1 MTDSPR
7 SRRHFLRSGV
17 AAGTLLFAGCG
28 TDSDTD
34 GTETATGTGTAGET
48 TTTAG
53 PTTPTTRPTAAIGE
67 VVGDD
72 SLSMVLLGA
81 SQRQSIAGRTAEDG
95 NTMVVAFFEMKN
107 GATEQFLSMEDVE
120 AFHLADGSDD
130 YRRVVVSEEPGNQFR
145 NGLLAPGEV
154 VQGYLAFETPATLT
168 EPAVEVDIDS
178 DHTTLERATFRL
190 DQSADSVTRLEQ
202 TLHVPAA
209 DIGESVTE
217 GSLTVTVTDFRT
229 ADAVDG
235 IQSGEETTFAIPTV
249 RIENDADEAQ
259 MVFLRGQALLKSDTG
274 EVYATSTE
282 TQPALDE
289 ALPWN
294 TEVPAN
300 GQVEGEVPYNA
311 GADTSPLYFVFDF
324 SGINDGDR
332 YVWQVA

>member
-7 SRRHFLRSGV
+7 SRRRFLRSGV
-17 AAGTLLFAGCG
+17 AAGTLLLAGCG
-28 TDSDTD
+28 ADGDTD
-34 GTETATGTGTAGET
+34 TTETATGT

-53 PTTPTTRPTAAIGE
+53 TPTPTTRPTAAIGE
-67 VVGDD
+67 AVGDD

-81 SQRQSIAGRTAEDG
+81 SQRQSVGGRTADDG
-95 NTMVVAFFEMKN
+95 NTMVVAFFEVKN
-107 GATEQFLSMEDVE
+107 GATEQFLSMQDFG
-120 AFHLADGSDD
+120 AFHLDDGGDD
-130 YRRVVVSEEPGNQFR
+130 YRRIIVSEEPGNQFR

-168 EPAVEVDIDS
+168 EPVVEVDIDS
-178 DHTTLERATFRL
+178 DQTTLDSATFRL

-235 IQSGEETTFAIPTV
+235 IQSGEATTFAIPTV
-249 RIENDADEAQ
+249 RIENDDSEAQ

-289 ALPWN
+289 ALRWN
-294 TEVPAN
+294 MDVQAD
-300 GQVEGEVPYNA
+300 GRVEGGVPYNA
-311 GADTSPLYFVFDF
+311 GAGASPLYFVFDF

-332 YVWQVA
+332 YLWQVA